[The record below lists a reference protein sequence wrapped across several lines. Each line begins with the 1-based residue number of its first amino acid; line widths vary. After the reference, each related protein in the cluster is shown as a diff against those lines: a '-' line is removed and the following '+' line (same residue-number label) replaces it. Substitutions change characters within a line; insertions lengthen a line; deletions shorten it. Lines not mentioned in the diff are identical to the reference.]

1 MAGARPDLLFGN
13 VIEVVS
19 DARSR
24 QHEVQFAMTVNPGA
38 LFPAFNAPL
47 IKWSRSTVFANYTWM
62 NIKNNSD
69 GPFSTPP
76 PGP

>member
-1 MAGARPDLLFGN
+1 MYRGLNLNAPVDGVRPDPLFGN

-19 DARSR
+19 DASSR

-47 IKWSRSTVFANYTWM
+47 ISWKRVTAVRQLHA
-62 NIKNNSD
+62 
-69 GPFSTPP
+69 G
-76 PGP
+76 